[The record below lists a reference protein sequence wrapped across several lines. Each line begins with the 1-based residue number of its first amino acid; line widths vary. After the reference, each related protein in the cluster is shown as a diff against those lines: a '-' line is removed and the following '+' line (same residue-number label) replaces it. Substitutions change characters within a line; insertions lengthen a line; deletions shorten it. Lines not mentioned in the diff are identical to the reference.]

1 MGKRYM
7 VNVNDRLA
15 NFLVE
20 SSKKDQKSVSSFIV
34 ELINEAVELRED
46 YYLSQLAEEA
56 ERRSEGKPTIPAE
69 ELWRKCGLE

>member
-1 MGKRYM
+1 M

-20 SSKKDQKSVSSFIV
+20 SSKKDHKSVSSLIV

-56 ERRSEGKPTIPAE
+56 EVRSEGKPTIPAE
-69 ELWRKCGLE
+69 EVWRKCGLE